1 MRLINVCPVSALSAV
16 LAFLTVISSATPHTP
31 LLTRKGDDVETKRE
45 QVSLSSDGT
54 LGPRPLAKRVDIN
67 DLVST
72 ELGQWTMHVI
82 KYYALVPVES
92 AAQALESFYSNIK
105 RQASAMSQQSAAASL
120 PARLNSKAGNL
131 FTANSAFF
139 QLKIW
144 SVAILAYIICGS
156 STQQEL

>member
-92 AAQALESFYSNIK
+92 AAQALESYELLSDP
-105 RQASAMSQQSAAASL
+105 L
-120 PARLNSKAGNL
+120 PATAYHSLINLALVSTATSRDRRLP
-131 FTANSAFF
+131 
-139 QLKIW
+139 
-144 SVAILAYIICGS
+144 
-156 STQQEL
+156 